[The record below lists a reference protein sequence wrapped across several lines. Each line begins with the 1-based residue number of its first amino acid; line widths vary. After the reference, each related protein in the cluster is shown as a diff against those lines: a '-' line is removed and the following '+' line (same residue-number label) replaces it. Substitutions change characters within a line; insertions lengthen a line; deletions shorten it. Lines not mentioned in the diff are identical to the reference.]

1 MPSVAH
7 PLFSR
12 LLSPQRL
19 SKGRGGMPRVAGGA
33 EYGTRYWVVSD
44 SGRGRFDGEDHNDMC
59 QLCTSCRRRA
69 GVRSC
74 TDEAVDGCL
83 ANLSS

>member
-7 PLFSR
+7 PRFSR

-19 SKGRGGMPRVAGGA
+19 SKGRGGTPRVAREA
-33 EYGTRYWVVSD
+33 ENGMSYWVVSD
-44 SGRGRFDGEDHNDMC
+44 SGRGRFDSEDHNDTC

-74 TDEAVDGCL
+74 TNEAVDGCL